1 MITVIEKQKKYYD
14 HSMSVFVVVVKQTI
28 FGDMKYLFL
37 ISKQGYTCY
46 NDNIWIDHC
55 TTVFNC
61 RD

>member
-1 MITVIEKQKKYYD
+1 MITVIEKQKNI
-14 HSMSVFVVVVKQTI
+14 MTIAVCPFFVVVKQTI

-55 TTVFNC
+55 TAVFDC

>member
-1 MITVIEKQKKYYD
+1 MTIAVCP
-14 HSMSVFVVVVKQTI
+14 FFVVVKQTI

-55 TTVFNC
+55 TTVFDC